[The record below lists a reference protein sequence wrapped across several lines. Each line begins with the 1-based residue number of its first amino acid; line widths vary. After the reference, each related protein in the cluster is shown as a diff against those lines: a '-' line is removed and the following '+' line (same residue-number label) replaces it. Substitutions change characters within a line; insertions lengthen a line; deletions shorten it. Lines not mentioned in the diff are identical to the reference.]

1 MYHDCRVR
9 VTFFGLSKA
18 ATRDIQISLSLSS
31 VAFTLVPSVTSVPE
45 VAQNFPQLGQGTIDI
60 QAVNREHTKI
70 CEYGPAVSA
79 SKARFF
85 WSSRMFRAAD
95 E

>member
-31 VAFTLVPSVTSVPE
+31 VVFTLVPSVTSAPE
-45 VAQNFPQLGQGTIDI
+45 VAQNFPQLGQGTIDT
-60 QAVNREHTKI
+60 QAETVNTPKSVNM
-70 CEYGPAVSA
+70 GLQ
-79 SKARFF
+79 
-85 WSSRMFRAAD
+85 SSRAKRAFL